1 VTAALVIQAFFF
13 ADGGVFALGANCFTM
28 GFVEPML
35 GYALFRMIAGA
46 APSWSGRALFASAF
60 GAYVAIVAA
69 SLVVAIF
76 LGIQP
81 AFFHTASGQ
90 ALYFP
95 FGLKVTIAGM
105 VPTHMVIAG
114 PVEAVV
120 TAAALR
126 FAVAN
131 GIKPYGIQA
140 VASAG
145 AAPKLN
151 RIAVAFLALLALSP
165 LGLLASGDAWG
176 EWDPAGVKERV
187 GYVPVGIARQEE
199 RGWKGLG
206 VLADYGSDRG
216 PAFYL
221 LSAFVG
227 AGVLIGGAWLAGRAA
242 SKPGSKDGDRK
253 PPPPAPPA
261 GSGGELPAWLLAS
274 SSEDRAP
281 EGKGRSAKSFVEKS
295 IVDMAESAQTVVF
308 GEASARRDGLLQ
320 RFDARAKLVVF
331 VVLIVVASRLHS
343 WMGLGL
349 FFAMAVGLA
358 AASRIGVGG
367 FLKRVWLTVPVVVGV
382 IALPATLNVV
392 TRGTPVLVLTQS
404 PFVAVT
410 REGLWVAG
418 TLAARVGVALSFAVL
433 LTLTT
438 PWHELLRA
446 LRSLLVPRVFVL
458 VLSTT
463 YRYLE
468 LVLRSAREMLIA
480 RRSRTVGP
488 GTSREARR
496 YVGGAFGA
504 LFGRS
509 MRLADEVQAAM
520 VSRGF
525 SGDVRT
531 VAQPRLRLADFL
543 LAGGLAL
550 VALVAIGIERLS

>member
-1 VTAALVIQAFFF
+1 
-13 ADGGVFALGANCFTM
+13 
-28 GFVEPML
+28 
-35 GYALFRMIAGA
+35 
-46 APSWSGRALFASAF
+46 
-60 GAYVAIVAA
+60 
-69 SLVVAIF
+69 
-76 LGIQP
+76 
-81 AFFHTASGQ
+81 
-90 ALYFP
+90 
-95 FGLKVTIAGM
+95 
-105 VPTHMVIAG
+105 
-114 PVEAVV
+114 
-120 TAAALR
+120 
-126 FAVAN
+126 
-131 GIKPYGIQA
+131 
-140 VASAG
+140 
-145 AAPKLN
+145 
-151 RIAVAFLALLALSP
+151 
-165 LGLLASGDAWG
+165 
-176 EWDPAGVKERV
+176 
-187 GYVPVGIARQEE
+187 
-199 RGWKGLG
+199 
-206 VLADYGSDRG
+206 
-216 PAFYL
+216 
-221 LSAFVG
+221 
-227 AGVLIGGAWLAGRAA
+227 
-242 SKPGSKDGDRK
+242 
-253 PPPPAPPA
+253 
-261 GSGGELPAWLLAS
+261 
-274 SSEDRAP
+274 
-281 EGKGRSAKSFVEKS
+281 
-295 IVDMAESAQTVVF
+295 
-308 GEASARRDGLLQ
+308 
-320 RFDARAKLVVF
+320 
-331 VVLIVVASRLHS
+331 
-343 WMGLGL
+343 MGLGL